1 MSEKYQKSCEYLD
14 YVEHFLIS
22 VPRATGCVAISA
34 FASLAYVSLLL
45 LQVLQ

>member
-14 YVEHFLIS
+14 YVGHFLIL
-22 VPRATGCVAISA
+22 VPSATGCVAISA
-34 FASLAYVSLLL
+34 FALLAYVSLLL